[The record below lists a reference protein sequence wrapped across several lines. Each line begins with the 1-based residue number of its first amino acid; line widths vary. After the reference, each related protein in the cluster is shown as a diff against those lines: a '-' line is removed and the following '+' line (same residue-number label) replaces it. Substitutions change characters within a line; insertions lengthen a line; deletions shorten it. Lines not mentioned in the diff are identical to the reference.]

1 MNHCARALCVG
12 IFVTA
17 LVGGIACTPTS
28 AKAATTSSADK
39 AALKEATAACK
50 AEAKEKKIGWPAS
63 RRYVS
68 DCVSKA
74 AKLTPEA
81 LQKIAV
87 NQAITACKA
96 EAKGKKIRWPWSRK
110 FVSSCLSN
118 ALKDYTLNVDQLRR
132 QLVVAGFRWFT
143 PEETG
148 CLQNI
153 YCEEPSEPYIP

>member
-1 MNHCARALCVG
+1 MNHCATALCVG

-68 DCVSKA
+68 DCVAKA
-74 AKLTPEA
+74 VKLTPEELQAAGTFQSRLLPLGPIA
-81 LQKIAV
+81 L
-87 NQAITACKA
+87 
-96 EAKGKKIRWPWSRK
+96 
-110 FVSSCLSN
+110 LS
-118 ALKDYTLNVDQLRR
+118 
-132 QLVVAGFRWFT
+132 
-143 PEETG
+143 
-148 CLQNI
+148 I
-153 YCEEPSEPYIP
+153 PSKNSL